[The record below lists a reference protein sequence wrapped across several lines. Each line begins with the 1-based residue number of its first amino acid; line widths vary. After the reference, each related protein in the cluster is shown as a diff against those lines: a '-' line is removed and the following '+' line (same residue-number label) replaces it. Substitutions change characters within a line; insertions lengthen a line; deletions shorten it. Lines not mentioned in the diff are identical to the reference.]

1 MSGNHTPLPG
11 MRAGD
16 QSFVWR
22 KQIDEVSIGHE
33 RGLKKARKT
42 VSFIAFIL
50 GALSILGFAVLVG
63 ALQAMPVQL
72 WSEPQAEFALLPL
85 GLILFLFAYFERR
98 ISSPVPLSFSKNVSA
113 EFAESIDGKSEELS
127 LYADDGAVK
136 SVEDAFLLAKKNGD
150 ADVGPAHLLAG
161 TLGSRPG
168 QILFARLGLSLDSV
182 REPLRRHLA
191 AEAHGETEF
200 GARGAHVLALAGML
214 AVKGGRSHVSSLDI
228 FAAAY
233 QSDEF
238 FKELFDEQGIPQP
251 ELENALHW
259 MTISDELSERYK
271 TFRRA
276 AAFKPQGNM
285 DRAMTAIAT
294 PFLDSVSEDITRAA
308 VRGYTGLL
316 VDRDEE
322 IQAIFRAIEGGGT
335 SVVLVGP
342 SGVGKSAIIEGIADL
357 MVEERVPGILEDKR
371 LLKLSVPHIVSA
383 NGGSGAEE
391 RFLHALNEVGRS
403 GNIVLVIEDIHE
415 LVGTGTA
422 IDLSSIL
429 AGELE
434 KGYTFVIATTTPQG
448 YAEQIE
454 RSVLGKRLE
463 RIQIAEPDR
472 DLAIRIVEAK
482 VGYLEAKNNVV
493 FTYSAVASAV
503 DLAMRYLHDSVLPEN
518 AIALLKE
525 VALTVGKRSKN
536 ISWVTKDDV
545 ASMVEL
551 KTKIPVSDVKEGEGQ
566 KLLDLEEKL
575 HERLIGQ
582 EHAVS
587 AVSAALRRARTEMR
601 SKGKPIANFLFLG
614 PTGVGKTELAKATSE
629 LFFGNESAMVRF
641 DMSEYQ
647 AAESVTRLI
656 GGNGQTGLLT
666 EAIRRNPFSLLL
678 LDELEK
684 ASPDILNLF
693 LQVMDDGRLT
703 DGLGQTVD
711 FTNVILIATSNA
723 GTQYIQDEVAK
734 GTALSTI
741 KEALLATELRSLFR
755 PEFLNRFNDVIVFAP
770 LTEADVTAIAYLL
783 VEKVK
788 KQIAVKGMTL
798 EVTDA
803 AIHELGKQGFDP
815 KFGARPLRRTIEE
828 KLENKLA
835 DELLRGNITRR
846 DTIIFDVGGRIE
858 VKKAQKL

>member
-1 MSGNHTPLPG
+1 MARNQLPLPG

-16 QSFVWR
+16 EVFIWR
-22 KQIDEVSIGHE
+22 KEIDAVSIAHE
-33 RGLKKARKT
+33 RGLRKARK
-42 VSFIAFIL
+42 AFAAVAFVL
-50 GALSILGFAVLVG
+50 GALSIVIFAAIVRTW
-63 ALQAMPVQL
+63 QATSVQQFLDPHPVIV
-72 WSEPQAEFALLPL
+72 FLPL
-85 GLILFLFAYFERR
+85 GFLLMLFAYFERK
-98 ISSPVPLSFSKNVSA
+98 ISSPIPLSFSKNISADFEESVS
-113 EFAESIDGKSEELS
+113 EKSSELS
-127 LYADDGAVK
+127 LYAADEAVK
-136 SVEDAFLLAKKNGD
+136 TVEDSYLLAKKNGD
-150 ADVGPAHLLAG
+150 ADVGPAHLFAG
-161 TLGSRPG
+161 SLGSRPG
-168 QILFARLGLSLDSV
+168 QILFARLGLTIDSV
-182 REPLRRHLA
+182 RDPLRRKLS
-191 AEAHGETEF
+191 AEPKGDTAIAE
-200 GARGAHVLALAGML
+200 RGAHVLALAGIT
-214 AVKGGRSHVSSLDI
+214 AVKGGRAHLTSLDI

-238 FKELFDEQGIPQP
+238 FKQLFDEQGIPQT

-259 MTISDELSERYK
+259 MRISEEQQERYK
-271 TFRRA
+271 VFRQA
-276 AAFKPQGNM
+276 AAFKPQNNM

-294 PFLDSVSEDITRAA
+294 PFLDSVSEDLTRASA
-308 VRGYTGLL
+308 RGYTELL
-316 VDRDEE
+316 VGRDEE
-322 IQAIFRAIEGGGT
+322 IQSIFRAIEGGGT

-357 MVEERVPGILEDKR
+357 MVEERVPRVLEDKR

-383 NGGSGAEE
+383 QGGNGAEE
-391 RFLHALNEVGRS
+391 RFLHAMNEVGHS
-403 GNIVLVIEDIHE
+403 GNIVLVIENIDE
-415 LVGTGTA
+415 LVGVGNS

-429 AGELE
+429 ASELE
-434 KGYTFVIATTTPQG
+434 KGYTFVIATTTAQG
-448 YAEQIE
+448 YADKIE
-454 RSVLGKRLE
+454 RSVIGRRLE
-463 RIQIAEPDR
+463 RVQIAEPAR
-472 DLAIRIVEAK
+472 DLAIRIVESK
-482 VGYLEAKNNVV
+482 VGLMEAKNHVV
-493 FTYSAVASAV
+493 FTYGAVASAV
-503 DLAMRYLHDSVLPEN
+503 DLSLRYLHDSVLPDN
-518 AIALLKE
+518 AISLLKE
-525 VALTVGKRSKN
+525 VALTVGKRSQK
-536 ISWVTKDDV
+536 ITWVVKEDV

-551 KTKIPVSDVKEGEGQ
+551 KTKIPVSDVKEGEGA
-566 KLLDLEEKL
+566 KLLNLEEKL
-575 HERLIGQ
+575 HERIIGQ
-582 EHAVS
+582 EHAVA
-587 AVSAALRRARTEMR
+587 AVSSALRRARTELR
-601 SKGKPIANFLFLG
+601 STGKPIANFLFLG

-629 LFFGNESAMVRF
+629 VFFGNENAMVRF

-734 GTALSTI
+734 GAELSTI

-788 KQIAVKGMTL
+788 KQIEAKGMTL

-803 AIHELGKQGFDP
+803 AIHELGRQGFDP

-835 DELLRGNITRR
+835 DELLKGNIARR
-846 DTIIFDVGGRIE
+846 DTVVFDEGGKIE
-858 VKKAQKL
+858 VRKAQKL

>member
-1 MSGNHTPLPG
+1 

-16 QSFVWR
+16 TVYVWR
-22 KQIDEVSIGHE
+22 KEIDEVSIGHE
-33 RGLKKARKT
+33 RGLKKSRKT
-42 VSFIAFIL
+42 FSLLALVL
-50 GALSILGFAVLVG
+50 GLVSILAFAGLLSTIEVTS
-63 ALQAMPVQL
+63 VQSL
-72 WSEPQAEFALLPL
+72 MQPHSQIALLPF
-85 GLILFLFAYFERR
+85 GLLLLLFAYFERK
-98 ISSPVPLSFSKNVSA
+98 ISSPEPLSFEKNTSA
-113 EFAESIDGKSEELS
+113 DFVDAVTERTEELA
-127 LYADDGAVK
+127 LYTADEAVK
-136 SVEDAFLLAKKNGD
+136 TVEDSYLLAKKNGD
-150 ADVGPAHLLAG
+150 ADVGPAHLFAAA
-161 TLGSRPG
+161 LGSRPG
-168 QILFARLGLSLDSV
+168 QILFARLGLTIDGV

-191 AEAHGETEF
+191 SEQKGDAVLGE
-200 GARGAHVLALAGML
+200 RGAHVLAIAAVLA
-214 AVKGGRSHVSSLDI
+214 AKGGRKHLTSLDI

-238 FKELFDEQGIPQP
+238 FKQLFDEQGIPQA

-259 MTISDELSERYK
+259 MRISEEQQERYK
-271 TFRRA
+271 AFRSA
-276 AAFKPQGNM
+276 AAFKPKGNM

-294 PFLDSVSEDITRAA
+294 PFLDSVSEDLTRAS
-308 VRGYTGLL
+308 VRGYTELL
-316 VDRDEE
+316 VGRDEE
-322 IQAIFRAIEGGGT
+322 VQSIFRAIEGGGT

-357 MVEERVPGILEDKR
+357 MVEERVPKILEDKR

-383 NGGSGAEE
+383 QGGQGAEE
-391 RFLHALNEVGRS
+391 RFLYALQEVGRS

-415 LVGTGTA
+415 LVGVGTS

-429 AGELE
+429 ASELE

-448 YAEQIE
+448 YAESLE
-454 RSVLGKRLE
+454 RSVIGKRLE
-463 RIQIAEPDR
+463 RIAIAEPER
-472 DLAIRIVEAK
+472 DLAIRIVESK
-482 VGYLEAKNNVV
+482 VGLMEVKNHVI
-493 FTYSAVASAV
+493 FTYGAVASAV
-503 DLAMRYLHDSVLPEN
+503 DLAMRYLHDSVLPES
-518 AIALLKE
+518 AVALLKE
-525 VALTVGKRSKN
+525 VALTVGKRSKDVT
-536 ISWVTKDDV
+536 WVTKEDV
-545 ASMVEL
+545 ASMVET
-551 KTKIPVSDVKEGEGQ
+551 KTKIPVSDVKEGEGA
-566 KLLDLEEKL
+566 KLLHLEEKL
-575 HERLIGQ
+575 HERVIGQ
-582 EHAVS
+582 EHAVA
-587 AVSAALRRARTEMR
+587 AVSSALRRARTELR
-601 SKGKPIANFLFLG
+601 SAGKPIANFLFLG

-629 LFFGNESAMVRF
+629 VFFGNEQAMVRF

-656 GGNGQTGLLT
+656 GGNGQTGQLT

-734 GTALSTI
+734 GTALGTI

-755 PEFLNRFNDVIVFAP
+755 PEFLNRFNDVIVFSP

-788 KQIAVKGMTL
+788 QQIAAKGMTL
-798 EVTDA
+798 EVTDE

-846 DTIIFDVGGRIE
+846 DTVIFDAGGKIE
-858 VKKAQKL
+858 VRKAQKL

>member
-1 MSGNHTPLPG
+1 MSRNQESLPG
-11 MRAGD
+11 LRAGD
-16 QSFVWR
+16 QTFVWR
-22 KQIDEVSIGHE
+22 KEIDEVSIGHE
-33 RGLKKARKT
+33 RGLKKARKMFAL
-42 VSFIAFIL
+42 VAFAM
-50 GALSILGFAVLVG
+50 GTLSILGFAALVG
-63 ALQAMPVQL
+63 AWQATPLQT
-72 WSEPQAEFALLPL
+72 WSEPRAMFAFLPL
-85 GLILFLFAYFERR
+85 GLILFLFAYFEKR
-98 ISSPVPLSFSKNVSA
+98 ISAPEPLAFPKNASA
-113 EFAESIDGKSEELS
+113 EFEDSVSEKANELS
-127 LYADDGAVK
+127 VYSTDEAIK
-136 SVEDAFLLAKKNGD
+136 TVEDAYLLAKKDEN
-150 ADVGPAHLLAG
+150 ADVGPSHLFAG
-161 TLGSRPG
+161 ALGSRPG
-168 QILFARLGLSLDSV
+168 QILFARLGLTIDTV

-191 AEAHGETEF
+191 TEPKGDTVIGE
-200 GARGAHVLALAGML
+200 RGAHVLALAGVI
-214 AVKGGRSHVSSLDI
+214 AVKGGRRHLTSLDI

-238 FKELFDEQGIPQP
+238 FKELFDEQGIPQA

-259 MTISDELSERYK
+259 MRISEEQQERYK
-271 TFRRA
+271 VFRRA
-276 AAFKPQGNM
+276 AAFKPQNNM

-294 PFLDSVSEDITRAA
+294 PFLDSVSEDLTRASA
-308 VRGYTGLL
+308 RGYTELL
-316 VDRDEE
+316 VGRDEE
-322 IQAIFRAIEGGGT
+322 IQSIFRAIEGGGT

-383 NGGSGAEE
+383 HGGSGAEE
-391 RFLHALNEVGRS
+391 RFLHALNEVGHS

-415 LVGTGTA
+415 LVGVGSS

-448 YAEQIE
+448 YAEKIE
-454 RSVLGKRLE
+454 RSVIGKRLE
-463 RIQIAEPDR
+463 RIQIAEPPR
-472 DLAIRIVEAK
+472 DLAIRIVESK
-482 VGYLEAKNNVV
+482 VGLMEVKNHVI
-493 FTYSAVASAV
+493 FTYGAIASAV
-503 DLAMRYLHDSVLPEN
+503 DLSLRYLHDSVLPDN
-518 AIALLKE
+518 AISLLKE
-525 VALTVGKRSKN
+525 VALTVGKQNKTLT
-536 ISWVTKDDV
+536 WVTKDDV

-551 KTKIPVSDVKEGEGQ
+551 KTKIPVSQVGEGEGQ
-566 KLLDLEEKL
+566 KLLNLEEKL

-587 AVSAALRRARTEMR
+587 AVASALRRARTEMR
-601 SKGKPIANFLFLG
+601 SAGKPIANFLFLG

-629 LFFGNESAMVRF
+629 LFFGNENAMVRF

-741 KEALLATELRSLFR
+741 KESLLATELRSLFR

-788 KQIAVKGMTL
+788 RQIEAKGMTL

-835 DELLRGNITRR
+835 DELLKGNITRR
-846 DTIIFDVGGRIE
+846 DTVIFDAGGKIE